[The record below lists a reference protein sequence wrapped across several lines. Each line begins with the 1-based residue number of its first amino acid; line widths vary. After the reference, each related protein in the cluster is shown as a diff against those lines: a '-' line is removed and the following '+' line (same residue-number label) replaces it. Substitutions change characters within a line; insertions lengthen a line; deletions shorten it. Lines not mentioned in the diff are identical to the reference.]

1 MKTLMI
7 DELTLYASMYR
18 IRRFEETV
26 LEEFKR
32 GVFSGTTHTYLGQ
45 EADAVGVIHSLAAQD
60 VIVTN
65 HRCHGHFLAYGGEMR
80 ALFAELMG
88 KATGVCGG
96 RGGSQHL
103 HWRNLFSNG
112 IQGGIVPIASGMA
125 MAEKRSGSQAVVI
138 VFIGDGTLGEGI
150 VYESLNMASLWN
162 LPLLIVVENNHIAQ
176 TTPTSTALAGSIRA
190 RFEAFGIAV
199 SELDSSDVTV
209 IQPLAANCIEGVRT
223 AQHPQALILNT
234 CRFGP
239 HSKSDDTRPAE
250 DLARMKAERD
260 PLSISRARLDE
271 HLVADLEKKIDAEVH
286 QTFEQAL
293 TDPFPQTEGLA

>member
-1 MKTLMI
+1 M

-26 LEEFKR
+26 LDEFKR

-45 EADAVGVIHSLAAQD
+45 EADAAGVISSLAEQD

-125 MAEKRSGSQAVVI
+125 MAEKHAGSGAVVT

-162 LPLLIVVENNHIAQ
+162 LPLLIVLENNHIAQ
-176 TTPTSTALAGSIRA
+176 TTPTASVLAGSIRA
-190 RFEAFGIAV
+190 RFEAFGLRV
-199 SELDSSDVTV
+199 NEMDSSDVMQ
-209 IQPLAANCIEGVRT
+209 IQSLAAGCIAEVRSS
-223 AQHPQALILNT
+223 QHPQALILNT

-239 HSKSDDTRPAE
+239 HSKSDDTRPAN

-260 PLSISRARLDE
+260 PLQISRPRLDAAR
-271 HLVADLEKKIDAEVH
+271 VAELEAKINTEVR
-286 QTFEQAL
+286 QAFEQAL
-293 TDPFPQTEGLA
+293 ADPFPQTEVLA

>member
-1 MKTLMI
+1 MKTLMT

-26 LEEFKR
+26 LDEFKR

-45 EADAVGVIHSLAAQD
+45 EADAVGVISSLAEQD

-125 MAEKRSGSQAVVI
+125 MAEKRAGSQAVVT

-176 TTPTSTALAGSIRA
+176 TTPTNTVLAGSMRA
-190 RFEAFGIAV
+190 RFEAFDIAV
-199 SELDSSDVTV
+199 SELDSSDVTS
-209 IQPLAANCIEGVRT
+209 IQPLAANCIEEVR
-223 AQHPQALILNT
+223 ASQRPQALILNT

-250 DLARMKAERD
+250 ELTRMKAERD
-260 PLSISRARLDE
+260 PLRISRARLNANTAAE
-271 HLVADLEKKIDAEVH
+271 LEQKIDAEVRLA
-286 QTFEQAL
+286 FEQAL
-293 TDPFPQTEGLA
+293 ADPFPQAEVLA

>member
-1 MKTLMI
+1 M

-26 LEEFKR
+26 LDEFKR

-45 EADAVGVIHSLAAQD
+45 EADAAGVISSLAEQD

-125 MAEKRSGSQAVVI
+125 MAEKRAGSGAVVT

-162 LPLLIVVENNHIAQ
+162 LPLLVVLENNHIAQ
-176 TTPTSTALAGSIRA
+176 TTPTASVLAGSIRA
-190 RFEAFGIAV
+190 RFEAFGLQV
-199 SELDSSDVTV
+199 NELDSSDVMQ
-209 IQPLAANCIEGVRT
+209 IQSLAAGCIAEARSS
-223 AQHPQALILNT
+223 QHPQALILNT

-239 HSKSDDTRPAE
+239 HSKSDDTRPAD
-250 DLARMKAERD
+250 DLAHMKAERD
-260 PLSISRARLDE
+260 PLQISRPRLDAAR
-271 HLVADLEKKIDAEVH
+271 VADLEAKINTEVR
-286 QTFEQAL
+286 QAFEQAL
-293 TDPFPQTEGLA
+293 ADPFPQTEVLA